1 MKFYNTEK
9 IVSKSTTEYIVNL
22 DGFYVYDFERG
33 EVGKRRDFDELSTL
47 EQMQSIRRKE
57 RYYRDKIFYI
67 RRLVDCNYDDKSS
80 FLTVTFK
87 DNITDIKLA
96 HREFDNFM
104 KRFKRYLKRTKI
116 KYIATWEKQKRGSIH
131 YHIIL
136 FDVPFIKASK
146 MEEIWGNGFIKINKI
161 AKSVKQWEIGVYLT
175 KYFVKDID
183 KKQRYSNAYSK
194 STNLIEPVEYRERL
208 DLDDVNDI
216 LLNNEILHF
225 KKFKA
230 VQVNKNEFGHEEF
243 CEVEKIYIVLKN
255 NTCKNEQDML
265 KLECNTNIQE
275 NIVLFKSEENKK
287 ELEAAN

>member
-96 HREFDNFM
+96 HKEFDNFM

-136 FDVPFIKASK
+136 FDVPFIKANK

-161 AKSVKQWEIGVYLT
+161 TKSVKQWEIGVYLT

>member
-96 HREFDNFM
+96 HKEFDNFM

-183 KKQRYSNAYSK
+183 KKQRYANAYSK
-194 STNLIEPVEYRERL
+194 SRNLIEPIEYRERL
-208 DLDDVNDI
+208 DLDAVNDI
-216 LLNNEILHF
+216 LLNNEVLHF

-230 VQVNKNEFGHEEF
+230 VQVNKNEFGCEEF

-255 NTCKNEQDML
+255 NTCKSEQDML

-275 NIVLFKSEENKK
+275 NIVLFKNKENKK
-287 ELEAAN
+287 ELEAGN

>member
-22 DGFYVYDFERG
+22 DGFYVYDFKRG

-80 FLTVTFK
+80 FLTITFK
-87 DNITDIKLA
+87 ENITDVKLA
-96 HREFDNFM
+96 HNEFEKFM
-104 KRFKRYLKRTKI
+104 KRLKRYLKRTKV
-116 KYIATWEKQKRGSIH
+116 KYIATWERQKRGAVH

-136 FDVPFIKASK
+136 FDVPFMDVNKL
-146 MEEIWGNGFIKINKI
+146 EEIWGNGFVKINQI
-161 AKSVKQWEIGVYLT
+161 AESVKQWEIGVYLT

-183 KKQRYSNAYSK
+183 KKERYANAYSK
-194 STNLIEPVEYRERL
+194 SRGLIEPNEYKQKL
-208 DLDDVNDI
+208 DLDAVNDI
-216 LLNNEILHF
+216 LLSNEVLHI

-230 VQVNKNEFGHEEF
+230 IQVKKNKFGREEF
-243 CEVEKIYIVLKN
+243 CEVEKLYIVTKN
-255 NTCKNEQDML
+255 STCKNIQGVL
-265 KLECNTNIQE
+265 KLECNTNKQE
-275 NIVLFKSEENKK
+275 NIVLFKNKENKK

>member
-22 DGFYVYDFERG
+22 DGFYVYDFKRG

-80 FLTVTFK
+80 FLTITFK
-87 DNITDIKLA
+87 ENITDVKLA
-96 HREFDNFM
+96 HNEFEKFM
-104 KRFKRYLKRTKI
+104 KRLKRYLKRTKI
-116 KYIATWEKQKRGSIH
+116 KYIATWERQKRGAVH

-136 FDVPFIKASK
+136 FDVPFMDVNK
-146 MEEIWGNGFIKINKI
+146 MEEIWGNGFVKINQI
-161 AKSVKQWEIGVYLT
+161 AKSVKQWEVGVYLT

-183 KKQRYSNAYSK
+183 KKERYSNAYSK
-194 STNLIEPVEYRERL
+194 SRGLIEPNEYKQKL
-208 DLDDVNDI
+208 DLDAVNDI
-216 LLNNEILHF
+216 LLNNEVLHI

-230 VQVNKNEFGHEEF
+230 IQVKKNEFGREEF
-243 CEVEKIYIVLKN
+243 CEVEKLYVVTKN
-255 NTCKNEQDML
+255 NTCKNERDML
-265 KLECNTNIQE
+265 KSKCNTNKKC
-275 NIVLFKSEENKK
+275 NTNRNKENKK

>member
-96 HREFDNFM
+96 HKEFDNFM

-136 FDVPFIKASK
+136 FDVPFIKANK

>member
-22 DGFYVYDFERG
+22 DGFYVYDFKRG

-80 FLTVTFK
+80 FLTITFK
-87 DNITDIKLA
+87 ENITDVKLA
-96 HREFDNFM
+96 HNEFEKFM
-104 KRFKRYLKRTKI
+104 KRLKRYLKRTKV
-116 KYIATWEKQKRGSIH
+116 KYIATWERQKRGAVH

-136 FDVPFIKASK
+136 FDVPFMDVNKL
-146 MEEIWGNGFIKINKI
+146 EEIWGNGFVKINQI

-183 KKQRYSNAYSK
+183 KKERYSNAYSK
-194 STNLIEPVEYRERL
+194 SRGLIEPNEYKQKL
-208 DLDDVNDI
+208 DLDAVNDI
-216 LLNNEILHF
+216 LLNNEVLHI

-230 VQVNKNEFGHEEF
+230 IQVKKNEFGREEF
-243 CEVEKIYIVLKN
+243 CEVEKLYVVTKN

-265 KLECNTNIQE
+265 ELECNTNIQE
-275 NIVLFKSEENKK
+275 NIVLFKNKENKK
-287 ELEAAN
+287 ELEAGN

>member
-1 MKFYNTEK
+1 MKFYNVEK

-22 DGFYVYDFERG
+22 DGFYVYDFKRG

-80 FLTVTFK
+80 FLTITFK
-87 DNITDIKLA
+87 ENITDVKLA
-96 HREFDNFM
+96 HNEFEKFM
-104 KRFKRYLKRTKI
+104 KRLKRYLKRTKI
-116 KYIATWEKQKRGSIH
+116 KYIATWERQKRGAVH

-136 FDVPFIKASK
+136 FDVPFMDVNKL
-146 MEEIWGNGFIKINKI
+146 EEIWGNGFVKINQI

-183 KKQRYSNAYSK
+183 KKERYSNAYSK
-194 STNLIEPVEYRERL
+194 SRGLIEPIEYKQKL
-208 DLDDVNDI
+208 DLDAVSDV
-216 LLNNEILHF
+216 LLNNEVLHI

-230 VQVNKNEFGHEEF
+230 IQVKKNEFGREEF
-243 CEVEKIYIVLKN
+243 CEVEKLYVVIKN
-255 NTCKNEQDML
+255 NTCKNIQDVL
-265 KLECNTNIQE
+265 KLECNTNLQE
-275 NIVLFKSEENKK
+275 NIVLFKNKENKK
-287 ELEAAN
+287 ELEAGN

>member
-33 EVGKRRDFDELSTL
+33 EIGKRRDFDELSTL

-96 HREFDNFM
+96 HKQFDNFM

-183 KKQRYSNAYSK
+183 KKQRYANAYSK
-194 STNLIEPVEYRERL
+194 SRGLIEPVEYKQKL
-208 DLDDVNDI
+208 DLDAVNDI
-216 LLNNEILHF
+216 LLNNEVLHF

-230 VQVNKNEFGHEEF
+230 VQVNKNEFGREEF
-243 CEVEKIYIVLKN
+243 CEVEKLYIVTKN
-255 NTCKNEQDML
+255 NTCKNIQDVL
-265 KLECNTNIQE
+265 KLECNTNKQE
-275 NIVLFKSEENKK
+275 NIVLFKNEENKK
-287 ELEAAN
+287 ELEVAN